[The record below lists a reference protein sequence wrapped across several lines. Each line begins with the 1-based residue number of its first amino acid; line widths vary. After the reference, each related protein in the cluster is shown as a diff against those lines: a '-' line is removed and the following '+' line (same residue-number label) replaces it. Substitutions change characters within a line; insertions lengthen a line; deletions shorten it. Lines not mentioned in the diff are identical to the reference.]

1 MDLIEKNMEFKRS
14 YEEHWLNK
22 IEIVI
27 NKFDDFD
34 KDGDCYTW
42 KNINSIVS
50 ILKEI
55 GKEDT
60 HLFLPLSGGNHFND
74 CKLSSESGF
83 IDLIAQGVYRVLPKQ
98 LKLYRRGDI
107 NWDYFI
113 LETEK
118 CNRKLDF
125 EIKGNEVSEEL
136 IESRYGEYIEYSDGK
151 YEELIEAGKNVDNMK
166 VIERVFKS
174 VKYAIFNEYSLYNND
189 NFTLIFKKVSAYDS
203 LQNKLSSKE
212 FNELIGFMKSVYDES
227 LKDYYNK

>member
-42 KNINSIVS
+42 KNINSIVN

-125 EIKGNEVSEEL
+125 EIRGNEVSEEL
-136 IESRYGEYIEYSDGK
+136 IESRYGEYIEYS
-151 YEELIEAGKNVDNMK
+151 V
-166 VIERVFKS
+166 
-174 VKYAIFNEYSLYNND
+174 YNND